1 RLLKHLYHILTQ
13 VAPADFI
20 ALSCDW
26 AVTSQT
32 GLAGCG
38 GVLRNCHGGFLVA
51 FFAKVGS
58 VSVVRAELWGIIHG
72 LNLAKNKW
80 HKRVRVEYDSLVAIN
95 LMKTV

>member
-1 RLLKHLYHILTQ
+1 GCSSTSTILTQ

-20 ALSCDW
+20 ALSCDG

-51 FFAKVGS
+51 FSAKVGS
-58 VSVVRAELWGIIHG
+58 VSVVRAELCGIIYG
-72 LNLAKNKW
+72 LDLAKNKG
-80 HKRVRVEYDSLVAIN
+80 HKRIHVEFDSLIET
-95 LMKTV
+95 KY